1 MVDRDSASTGV
12 GKTQSSKALAEFIF
26 DREEALVPIY
36 MSEFMEK
43 HAVARLIGPR
53 RVMWGMKT
61 VAI

>member
-1 MVDRDSASTGV
+1 MADRDSASSGV
-12 GKTQSSKALAEFIF
+12 GKTQLSKELAEFLF